1 MPIPQTK
8 VFLNTTVTVGLGGFK
23 MLAEVPGDFGPT
35 LTGMPAPAWVSAVG
49 DINGDGIA
57 DIIVGGPGDDDKD
70 TDAGRVYVVYGGAA
84 GGTVD
89 TMDSILLP
97 GLTMDGIL
105 ADDWAGFTV
114 GSVSDQNGDGLAE
127 FLVGSPGIDIG
138 GNTDAGAA
146 FVVWGKA
153 SGGIDLEEPFVEEG
167 KGYAILGEDQGD
179 EAGTTIISI
188 GDLNGDGKAETIVG
202 APGND
207 ANGSNAGA
215 AYIVWGRSAETNVNL
230 SDVALGT
237 GGYRI
242 VGEDNGDDV
251 GGVLASIG
259 DLNGDG
265 LEEILI
271 GTPNSGAGGSSSGA
285 VYVSFGKASGTGV
298 DLSDV
303 AGGTNGF
310 RITGEIGD
318 GIGAAVA
325 NAGDVNG
332 DTLDDI
338 LIGSPGS
345 DSAFIVFGKASGT
358 EVDIADVRLGTGG
371 FEILAEANHDLD
383 LISVTGGADLN
394 RDGILDFVIGAPENT
409 EGGTDAGAVYVI
421 WGGSTGQVDL
431 SLVAQGIGGAKV
443 VGSFGSLTGA
453 SVAIAPDQNGDG
465 TADLIIGAPG
475 TGESAYVLFTPLS
488 WQPDNNIYGTNGND
502 VIGPGYSSGSHTVGA
517 TDDTILGLAGN
528 DTIDAGGG
536 NDTVEGG
543 AGTDA
548 LSGGAGND
556 SLDGGTGADAM
567 DGGTG
572 DDTYYVDNA
581 GDTVTEL
588 PGEGNDTVIAS
599 ISYTLGA
606 NVENLVLAGSAVN
619 GTGNADANTL
629 TGNNANN
636 LLDGGAGAD
645 AMAGGLGNDTYVVD
659 DAGDVVTELAGQ
671 GTDTVQTGLDGYTLG
686 ANVENLT
693 LTGAARHGTG
703 NAGNNTLTGTA
714 GDDTL
719 DGAAGNDT
727 MAGGAGN
734 DTYIVD
740 AAGDQIVEGVGAGT
754 DTVQASADYILGNNV
769 ENLELSGAARMGTGN
784 ALANTLTGT
793 DFNDT
798 LDGKAGADTMSG
810 GLGDDTYLVD
820 DAGDVV
826 NEAVGEGNDTV
837 IASIDYTL
845 TGTEIENL
853 ELSGAARM
861 GTGNAFANTL
871 TGSDFNDTLDGAA
884 GADTMA
890 GGLGDDRYIVD
901 NAGDTVVE
909 GVGEG
914 TDTIVASI
922 SVTLGANVENLELS
936 GDGNTGTGNDLDNI
950 MTGDVGS
957 QTLIGGL
964 GNDELDGGVGAD
976 TMEGGDGDDTYYI
989 DDIGDVVIEAV
1000 GGGIDTVVT
1009 AFDVTVMADNIEN
1022 VRLTGTAHTAVGNSG
1037 NNTLSGGS
1045 GDDTLDGDDGD
1056 DLLLGGDG
1064 DDNLHSHSGHD
1075 ILSGGSGDDTYHV
1088 SGGHVEIEDYLGHDT
1103 IDFSDGVEDNYVDLS
1118 GDTQSEIEN
1127 EFCDFTPGG
1136 TTSAPLDVQ
1145 FLQDLTGS
1153 FADDIATVRGLIP
1166 QIVTALQGVQVNAQ
1180 FGVSTFVDK
1189 PVSPFGATGEWV
1201 YRMPLALTSDTAAL
1215 TTTYN
1220 TMFTNNGL
1228 DGPEAQIESLMQLA
1242 LHATDIG
1249 YRPDSARFVVLF
1261 TDAPYHVAGDGA
1273 AGGILTPNNGD
1284 DQFPGDGALEDYPNF
1299 AQVTAAVE
1307 AANII
1312 PIFAIASGYNA
1323 TYQSLVDTMGRGT
1336 VVTLSANSSNIVAAI
1351 TAGLTAATT
1360 THIEDAIGG
1369 SGSDTIIGG
1378 VEENGLFGN
1387 DGNDDLTGGIGNDNL
1402 DGGNDDDALEG
1413 GEGNDSLHGGAG
1425 DDTARFSGAWS
1436 DYDITDN
1443 AGVYT
1448 VTDLRGVGGD
1458 GTDTI
1463 DGVEHFAFSNGTFDA
1478 ASVINTGPT
1487 ANADSVPGL
1496 IEAAAGIPGNA
1507 SATGNVLT
1515 NDTDPDLAVPLLG
1528 EVLAVTDARAGALAD
1543 LTAFQAVAGAT
1554 VINGTYGTLTINP
1567 DGSFSYD
1574 LDDLLPATEALN
1586 SGDNVQDVFTYRMA
1600 DSHGLTSEAEVTV
1613 AIAGSTDGGVA
1624 VVTISD
1630 ADAAADSVEEG
1641 AALSTATGIT
1651 ADATDG
1657 TAATMTYS
1665 LVTDGTGATE
1675 DLSGPFQIDAVSGV
1689 VTVRDGSL
1697 LDFET
1702 ATTATIFVK
1711 ADSSGG
1717 GTAVQSFVL
1726 NVTDLNEFLVTAP
1739 VDTDVAADAVDE
1751 GSAIGTAV
1759 GITASASD
1767 ADGTNN
1773 TVSYDLVT
1781 DLGGATVETAGP
1793 FQVDAVTGIVTVRD
1807 GSLLDYETATSADV
1821 FVRASSSDGSAAISQ
1836 FTVAIG
1842 DLNEFPVTAPVDTD
1856 VAADAVDEGSAIG
1869 TAVGITASASDA
1881 DGTNNTISYDLVTDL
1896 GGATVDTT
1904 GPFQVDAVTGIVT
1917 VRDGSLLDYETATSA
1932 DVFVRA
1938 SSSDG
1943 SAAISQFTV
1952 AIGDVV
1958 EAVDMSITL
1967 THLADVFVAP
1977 TDDNWTVFGRAGRD
1991 TITTGAGND
2000 IIDPGYQADTV
2011 STGAGDDTILYSG
2024 GGLGYDTID
2033 GGAGND
2039 QLLAMSNNTRF
2050 ELESI
2055 ANVETIS
2062 ANGFANVT
2070 INGHTIANVF
2080 DFSAVTLIG
2089 IAAIDGNNG
2098 NDTIIGSAGDDTI
2111 IGGRQNDNLSGNAG
2125 NDTFLIGLNHG
2136 TDSIDGGLGNDSI
2149 LATANGTTISL
2160 SFINEIEII
2169 DANGFSNVSIAGTSG
2184 NDVFDFS
2191 ATLMTGIVK
2200 IDGGWGDDTI
2210 IGTAGADIF
2219 NDSRGV
2225 NNIQA
2230 GDGDDII
2237 YFDRTFH
2244 DTVDG
2249 GAGNNTLRASISN
2262 ASVDWTQITNIQT
2275 VDANGLAGVQVRGTT
2290 GVDVIDLSTVTLTGV
2305 SAIDGDFGNDTII
2318 GTAGNDTIADL
2329 RGTNHVEAGAGD
2341 DTILFDRGHHDFID
2355 GGTGNNT
2362 LAATISL
2369 SSIDWTQVTNVQ
2381 NVTANGRF
2389 GVFINGTSG
2398 SDVIDLS
2405 GVTLT
2410 GIDRIEGGIGADT
2423 IIGSSG
2429 DDKIVG
2435 GAGRDTVTGG
2445 AGADMFSFASLSD
2458 SPVGSG
2464 HDTITDFELGI
2475 DLIDLAPLDAKST
2488 PGGNQGFAFIGENGF
2503 NGAQGELRI
2512 DTSTNG
2518 VTKIFGDVD
2527 GDASTDFEIW
2537 ANWTSPAPLVLSAI
2551 DFIL

>member
-8 VFLNTTVTVGLGGFK
+8 IFLNTAVTVGLGGFK

-35 LTGMPAPAWVSAVG
+35 LTGMPAPAWVSSID

-57 DIIVGGPGDDDKD
+57 DLIVGGSGDDDKD
-70 TDAGRVYVVYGGAA
+70 VDAGRVYVIYGGLA
-84 GGTVD
+84 GGTTDNVNG
-89 TMDSILLP
+89 ILLP
-97 GLTMDGIL
+97 GLVMDGI
-105 ADDWAGFTV
+105 AAGDFAGFTV
-114 GSVSDQNGDGLAE
+114 GSVTDQNGDGLAE

-153 SGGIDLEEPFVEEG
+153 SGGIDLEEPFVEDG
-167 KGYAILGEDQGD
+167 KGYAILAEDQGD

-215 AYIVWGRSAETNVNL
+215 AYIVWGRSAETNINL
-230 SDVALGT
+230 SDVALGN

-285 VYVSFGKASGTGV
+285 VYVSFGKADGTEV
-298 DLSDV
+298 DLADV
-303 AGGTNGF
+303 AAGIGGF
-310 RITGEIGD
+310 RITGELDD

-421 WGGSTGQVDL
+421 WGGGTGQVDL

-488 WQPDNNIYGTNGND
+488 WQPDNNIYGTNDDD

-543 AGTDA
+543 AGADV

-599 ISYTLGA
+599 ISYTLSA

-659 DAGDVVTELAGQ
+659 DAGDGVTELAGQ
-671 GTDTVQTGLDGYTLG
+671 GTDTVQTSLDGYTLG

-703 NAGNNTLTGTA
+703 NAANNTLTGTA

-734 DTYIVD
+734 DTFIVD
-740 AAGDQIVEGVGAGT
+740 AAGDTIVEGVGAGT
-754 DTVQASADYILGNNV
+754 DTVQASTDYILGNNV

-798 LDGKAGADTMSG
+798 LDGKAGSDTMSG

-890 GGLGDDRYIVD
+890 GGLGNDRYIVD
-901 NAGDTVVE
+901 DAGDTVVE

-922 SVTLGANVENLELS
+922 SMTLGANVENLELS

-989 DDIGDVVIEAV
+989 DDIGDVVIEAA

-1064 DDNLHSHSGHD
+1064 DDHLHSHSGHD

-1201 YRMPLALTSDTAAL
+1201 YRMPLALTSDTASL
-1215 TTTYN
+1215 TATYN
-1220 TMFTNNGL
+1220 AMATNNGL
-1228 DGPEAQIESLMQLA
+1228 DGPEAQIESRMQLA

-1273 AGGILTPNNGD
+1273 AGGILTPNTGD

-1323 TYQSLVDTMGRGT
+1323 TYQSLVDTIGRGT

-1378 VEENGLFGN
+1378 VEDNGLFGN

-1436 DYDITDN
+1436 DYAITDN

-1448 VTDLRGVGGD
+1448 VTDLRGIGGD

-1543 LTAFQAVAGAT
+1543 LTAFQAVAGVT

-1600 DSHGLTSEAEVTV
+1600 DSHGVTSDAEVTV
-1613 AIAGSTDGGVA
+1613 AIAGSTDGGIA

-1665 LVTDGTGATE
+1665 LVTDGTGTTE

-1702 ATTATIFVK
+1702 ATMATIFVK
-1711 ADSSGG
+1711 AASSGG
-1717 GTAVQSFVL
+1717 GSAVQSFVL
-1726 NVTDLNEFLVTAP
+1726 AVTDVNEFPVTVP
-1739 VDTDVAADAVDE
+1739 VDTDAAADAVDE
-1751 GSAIGTAV
+1751 GAASGTAV

-1767 ADGTNN
+1767 ADGSNN
-1773 TVSYDLVT
+1773 AVAYDLVT
-1781 DLGGATVETAGP
+1781 DLSGTSIDSAGP
-1793 FQVDAVTGIVTVRD
+1793 FQVDALTGVVTVRD

-1821 FVRASSSDGSAAISQ
+1821 FVRASSS
-1836 FTVAIG
+1836 
-1842 DLNEFPVTAPVDTD
+1842 N
-1856 VAADAVDEGSAIG
+1856 
-1869 TAVGITASASDA
+1869 
-1881 DGTNNTISYDLVTDL
+1881 
-1896 GGATVDTT
+1896 
-1904 GPFQVDAVTGIVT
+1904 
-1917 VRDGSLLDYETATSA
+1917 
-1932 DVFVRA
+1932 
-1938 SSSDG
+1938 G

-1958 EAVDMSITL
+1958 EAVDMSINL

-2024 GGLGYDTID
+2024 GGFGYDVID
-2033 GGAGND
+2033 GGTGND
-2039 QLLAMSNNTRF
+2039 QLLSMSDNTRF

-2080 DFSAVTLIG
+2080 DFSAVTLVG

-2111 IGGRQNDNLSGNAG
+2111 IGGRQNDVLDGNAG

-2136 TDSIDGGLGNDSI
+2136 TDSIDGGVGTDSI
-2149 LATANGTTISL
+2149 LATANNTTIGL
-2160 SFINEIEII
+2160 SFVNGIEAVG
-2169 DANGFSNVSIAGTSG
+2169 ANGFTNVSVAGTSG
-2184 NDVFDFS
+2184 DDTFDFS

-2210 IGTAGADIF
+2210 VGTAGNDIF
-2219 NDSRGV
+2219 DDSRGV

-2230 GDGDDII
+2230 GDGNDIV
-2237 YFDRTFH
+2237 YFDRNFH

-2262 ASVDWTQITNIQT
+2262 ASVDWTQISNIQT
-2275 VDANGLAGVQVRGTT
+2275 VDGNGLAGVQVRGTAEA
-2290 GVDVIDLSTVTLTGV
+2290 DVIDLSTVTLTGV

-2318 GTAGNDTIADL
+2318 GTTGDDTIADV
-2329 RGTNHVEAGAGD
+2329 RGTNHVEAGDGD
-2341 DTILFDRGHHDFID
+2341 DTILFDRGHRDFID
-2355 GGTGNNT
+2355 GGAGNNT

-2369 SSIDWTQVTNVQ
+2369 ASVDWTEVTNVQ
-2381 NVTANGRF
+2381 NVTSSGRF
-2389 GVFINGTSG
+2389 GVFITGTSG
-2398 SDVIDLS
+2398 SDMIDLT

-2429 DDKIVG
+2429 ADKIVG
-2435 GAGRDTVTGG
+2435 GAGRDTATGG
-2445 AGADMFSFASLSD
+2445 AGADVFSFATLSD
-2458 SPVGSG
+2458 SPVGG
-2464 HDTITDFELGI
+2464 AHDTITDFELGI

-2488 PGGNQGFAFIGENGF
+2488 PAGNQAFAFIGENGF
-2503 NGAQGELRI
+2503 NGVQGELRI

-2518 VTKIFGDVD
+2518 ITKIFGDVD
-2527 GDASTDFEIW
+2527 GDASADFEIW